1 MAEESAR
8 VAQRCQA
15 AKDSREL
22 LLESCGLRKFPDA
35 VFFLMKGVELR
46 TVSLA
51 HNALTKIPAKLGVKF
66 ATITG
71 R

>member
-1 MAEESAR
+1 MAAESAR
-8 VAQRCQA
+8 VAQRCEL
-15 AKDSREL
+15 AKASGEL
-22 LLESCGLRKFPDA
+22 LLDGCSLRKFPDA

-51 HNALTKIPAKLGVKF
+51 HNTLSRIPAKLGVKF